1 MDDEENL
8 FSPDLAELAEQIISI
23 CGSVCLST
31 ISLCEFIRD
40 GDRGAAL
47 VAEMGGS
54 INLAKL
60 ANVLIDY
67 RELCRKLGFLDGE
80 HPDWH
85 KVNTLTE
92 ISARYFKIK
101 REELRTLLN
110 KEE

>member
-60 ANVLIDY
+60 INTLIEY
-67 RELCRKLGFLDGE
+67 MELSRKLGYADGE
-80 HPDWH
+80 HCDWH
-85 KVNTLTE
+85 RVNKFTQISEKYFQTKRDELKTLM
-92 ISARYFKIK
+92 
-101 REELRTLLN
+101 N